1 MDKKQFLAALRRA
14 LRDLPKEEREK
25 FVLYYQ
31 EMIEDHM
38 ENGCTEQEAVAQVGD
53 VQAIAADILREQD
66 IFPPAKPRKRMPVW
80 GWVLVVLGSPFWGPI
95 LAAVFCI
102 VFSVY
107 LIIWCIPVTSASV
120 TVGLFAFGML
130 SLVGSPMVLLD
141 AVPAGMFQIGAGVAA
156 LGLALFAGV
165 ATFYLAKV
173 LGKGSVWGV
182 RKMARACRGDWRRR
196 EA

>member
-1 MDKKQFLAALRRA
+1 MNVDKKQFLAALRRA

-80 GWVLVVLGSPFWGPI
+80 GWVLVVLGFPFWGPI
-95 LAAVFCI
+95 LAAVVCI

-107 LIIWCIPVTSASV
+107 LII
-120 TVGLFAFGML
+120 
-130 SLVGSPMVLLD
+130 
-141 AVPAGMFQIGAGVAA
+141 
-156 LGLALFAGV
+156 
-165 ATFYLAKV
+165 
-173 LGKGSVWGV
+173 
-182 RKMARACRGDWRRR
+182 
-196 EA
+196 